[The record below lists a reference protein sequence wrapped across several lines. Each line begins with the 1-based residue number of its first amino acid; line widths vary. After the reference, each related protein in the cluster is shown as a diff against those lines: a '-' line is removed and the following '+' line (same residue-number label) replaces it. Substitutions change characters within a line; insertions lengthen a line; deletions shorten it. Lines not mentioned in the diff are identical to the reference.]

1 MNHAASI
8 QFGQL
13 VEIHW
18 KFKSAEQ
25 AQRLATSG
33 FDFILLNEADK
44 QCVRDNIMDAVLAQV
59 QNKPIQKQFIRSL
72 KMICIHDY
80 PEKLP
85 NLFPQCLAFLQK
97 NEQLAVYAGL
107 QGLFALAARYEFE
120 LDEDREPLHKII
132 QESFSVLGTLVN
144 DMINNKENV
153 DALYMLHLICKVFY
167 VSNQLQMSP
176 YLMEGNN
183 LQPWIQFLKTIM
195 DMPCPPELSAP
206 ATLTEE
212 IVKRDKSIFW
222 KIKGIAAKITYRIFV
237 KYGNPATVEEK
248 VAIQTFS
255 SNFALNFSIPLLE
268 SHLQLMFE
276 RKDKFVGSKAL
287 SFCIKFT
294 SAATKQE
301 NTMDKL
307 KPFVENILY
316 DTVIP
321 IMFITEK
328 DMSTFANDPVE
339 YIRNL
344 YDFTETLFQPK
355 NTVQDLLVYLCRYSS
370 QKKQKK
376 KGKSKRGK
384 PDYLHPFLAFAVK
397 NLTEYNSKITSG
409 EGADFRIKEAI
420 LYAIGTLKDEIWGEK
435 DLKS

>member
-1 MNHAASI
+1 
-8 QFGQL
+8 
-13 VEIHW
+13 
-18 KFKSAEQ
+18 
-25 AQRLATSG
+25 
-33 FDFILLNEADK
+33 
-44 QCVRDNIMDAVLAQV
+44 
-59 QNKPIQKQFIRSL
+59 
-72 KMICIHDY
+72 
-80 PEKLP
+80 
-85 NLFPQCLAFLQK
+85 
-97 NEQLAVYAGL
+97 
-107 QGLFALAARYEFE
+107 
-120 LDEDREPLHKII
+120 
-132 QESFSVLGTLVN
+132 
-144 DMINNKENV
+144 
-153 DALYMLHLICKVFY
+153 
-167 VSNQLQMSP
+167 
-176 YLMEGNN
+176 
-183 LQPWIQFLKTIM
+183 M
-195 DMPCPPELSAP
+195 DMPCPPDLSSP
-206 ATLTEE
+206 TTDTDE
-212 IVKRDKSIFW
+212 IVRRDKSIFW

-237 KYGNPATVEEK
+237 KYGNPITVEEK

-276 RKDKFVGSKAL
+276 KKDKFVGSKAL

-294 SAATKQE
+294 SSATKQE

-316 DTVIP
+316 DTIIP

-328 DMSTFANDPVE
+328 DMTSFTNDPVE

-370 QKKQKK
+370 QKKKK
-376 KGKSKRGK
+376 KKGGKSKRGK

-397 NLTEYNSKITSG
+397 NLEEYNGKIASG

-420 LYAIGTLKDEIWGEK
+420 MYAIGTLKDEIWGEK